1 MTLGDLPFSTVHVPS
16 KGPDWS
22 SLFSS
27 RPPTV
32 ATSASSPV
40 DGGVPAGLAA
50 APRASPGWATP
61 VGGDGG
67 EWCERGG
74 PLGPFVL
81 GVARRL
87 RRRAR
92 GPAAAAHLHPPPERS
107 PGTGLRPRVPE
118 MVLNAVR
125 AAALAAL
132 LLLPTAAAL
141 WGPWSACRRCQQTRR
156 QLCPPGSECGPM
168 WLEVR
173 ACPGK
178 RCPQPRLRARAARR
192 PPASERNFRVLHH
205 LQSLVYSDWSGWS
218 PCSSDCKT
226 RRQRL
231 CKMPLVCGQGHLH
244 EDALCYVRGSPCEK
258 RFASARGGGVS
269 ENEDDDGTQL
279 GSCGVPRSPQR
290 PALRIIGGQPAAR
303 GRWPWQVALLNRR
316 REPFCGG
323 TLIAPGW
330 VLTAA
335 HCLRRRLLVLAGEH
349 SLGRPEGSEVT
360 VRVAEAIAH
369 PQYDPETVDMDL
381 ALLRLRSELTL
392 GPYVLP
398 ACLPEQGDT
407 PPPGALA
414 TILGWGKLSKRHANG
429 SDLLHQAQVP
439 LVPHSECR
447 AVYADY
453 LISDNMMCAG
463 YRRGRV
469 DSCAGDSGGPLLAR
483 DDRGRWTVF
492 GVTSFGEGCARQ
504 GRFGIYAKVANA
516 ARWLRRIMAGS
527 RP

>member
-1 MTLGDLPFSTVHVPS
+1 MLLDVI
-16 KGPDWS
+16 
-22 SLFSS
+22 
-27 RPPTV
+27 
-32 ATSASSPV
+32 
-40 DGGVPAGLAA
+40 
-50 APRASPGWATP
+50 
-61 VGGDGG
+61 
-67 EWCERGG
+67 
-74 PLGPFVL
+74 
-81 GVARRL
+81 
-87 RRRAR
+87 
-92 GPAAAAHLHPPPERS
+92 
-107 PGTGLRPRVPE
+107 
-118 MVLNAVR
+118 R

-141 WGPWSACRRCQQTRR
+141 WGPWSACRRCQQSRR
-156 QLCPPGSECGPM
+156 QLCPRGSPDCDGPL

-173 ACPGK
+173 ACPGS
-178 RCPQPRLRARAARR
+178 RCPQPRLRARSAR
-192 PPASERNFRVLHH
+192 PPGSERNFRVLHH
-205 LQSLVYSDWSGWS
+205 LQSLVYSNWSGWS
-218 PCSSDCKT
+218 PCSSDCRT
-226 RRQRL
+226 HRQRQ
-231 CKMPLVCGQGHLH
+231 CKMPLVCGKAVLH
-244 EDALCYVRGSPCEK
+244 EDALCYVRGSPCEA
-258 RFASARGGGVS
+258 RFASGGSGGSSEEDTDSDRGFHL
-269 ENEDDDGTQL
+269 DPP
-279 GSCGVPRSPQR
+279 SCGVPRSPQR

-323 TLIAPGW
+323 TLVAPGW

-335 HCLRRRLLVLAGEH
+335 HCLRRRLLVLAGEY

-369 PQYDPETVDMDL
+369 PDYDPETVDMDL
-381 ALLRLRSELTL
+381 ALLRLRSALKL
-392 GPYVLP
+392 GPYVMP

-407 PPPGALA
+407 PPPGSLA

-439 LVPHSECR
+439 LVPASECR

-453 LISDNMMCAG
+453 LISHNMLCAG
-463 YRRGRV
+463 FRRGRV

-483 DDRGRWTVF
+483 DGRGRWTIY

>member
-1 MTLGDLPFSTVHVPS
+1 
-16 KGPDWS
+16 
-22 SLFSS
+22 
-27 RPPTV
+27 
-32 ATSASSPV
+32 
-40 DGGVPAGLAA
+40 
-50 APRASPGWATP
+50 
-61 VGGDGG
+61 
-67 EWCERGG
+67 
-74 PLGPFVL
+74 
-81 GVARRL
+81 
-87 RRRAR
+87 
-92 GPAAAAHLHPPPERS
+92 
-107 PGTGLRPRVPE
+107 

-132 LLLPTAAAL
+132 LLLPAAAAL
-141 WGPWSACRRCQQTRR
+141 WGPWSACRRCQQSRR
-156 QLCPPGSECGPM
+156 QLCPPGSDCGPT

-192 PPASERNFRVLHH
+192 PAASERNFRVLHH

-258 RFASARGGGVS
+258 RFASARGGGGVS
-269 ENEDDDGTQL
+269 ENEDDDGTQV
-279 GSCGVPRSPQR
+279 GSCGVPKSPQR

-360 VRVAEAIAH
+360 VRVAESIAH
-369 PQYDPETVDMDL
+369 PEYDPETVDMDL
-381 ALLRLRSELTL
+381 ALLRLRSALTL

-398 ACLPEQGDT
+398 ACLPEQGDA

-439 LVPHSECR
+439 LVPQSECR

-516 ARWLRRIMAGS
+516 ARWLRRTMAGS

>member
-1 MTLGDLPFSTVHVPS
+1 MGT
-16 KGPDWS
+16 
-22 SLFSS
+22 
-27 RPPTV
+27 
-32 ATSASSPV
+32 
-40 DGGVPAGLAA
+40 
-50 APRASPGWATP
+50 
-61 VGGDGG
+61 
-67 EWCERGG
+67 RGH
-74 PLGPFVL
+74 
-81 GVARRL
+81 
-87 RRRAR
+87 
-92 GPAAAAHLHPPPERS
+92 AAAAHLQPPPERS
-107 PGTGLRPRVPE
+107 PGTEPGPRAPE
-118 MVLNAVR
+118 MMLSAVR
-125 AAALAAL
+125 AAALAVL
-132 LLLPTAAAL
+132 LLLPPTAAAL

-156 QLCPPGSECGPM
+156 QLCPPGSECGPL

-173 ACPGK
+173 ACPDK
-178 RCPQPRLRARAARR
+178 RCPQPRLRARSARR
-192 PPASERNFRVLHH
+192 PSENKFHVLHH
-205 LQSLVYSDWSGWS
+205 LQGLVYTDWSRWS

-231 CKMPLVCGQGHLH
+231 CKMPLVCGKAVLN

-258 RFASARGGGVS
+258 RFASTIGGI
-269 ENEDDDGTQL
+269 DDDPNRV
-279 GSCGVPRSPQR
+279 GSCGVPKSPQR

-323 TLIAPGW
+323 TLISPGW

-335 HCLRRRLLVLAGEH
+335 HCIRRRLLVLAGEH
-349 SLGRPEGSEVT
+349 SLGRDEGSEVT

-369 PQYDPETVDMDL
+369 PEYDPETVDMDL
-381 ALLRLRSELTL
+381 ALLRLRSALTL

-398 ACLPEQGDT
+398 ACLPQQGDA
-407 PPPGALA
+407 PPRGEIF

-439 LVPHSECR
+439 LVSQSECR
-447 AVYADY
+447 NVYADY
-453 LISDNMMCAG
+453 LISDNMLCAG
-463 YRRGRV
+463 YRRGRI

-483 DDRGRWTVF
+483 DVHGRWTVY

-516 ARWLRRIMAGS
+516 ARWLRRTMAGS